1 MFIQQIFTQKN
12 FHTKIFSHR
21 QITESL
27 RLSFVDLRW
36 AQLYVSLVTN
46 ILYLTKPKTFMMT
59 SITFVLFC
67 VPTFQLKSGQVWAIH
82 RMAEMLLNKDL
93 RSLDLATVPMM
104 FRLSVLLKEGNFCEA
119 GVCWMRTLPDLL
131 WWGILAVYHTWPIFI
146 LVPALVTSLCRYLTW
161 AEHYR
166 WVKVDRITAEW
177 ITSKILKNS
186 LFFLAPQVLL

>member
-1 MFIQQIFTQKN
+1 MPL
-12 FHTKIFSHR
+12 FHTNALTAVI
-21 QITESL
+21 
-27 RLSFVDLRW
+27 LSFVDLRW

-67 VPTFQLKSGQVWAIH
+67 VPTFQLKSCQVWAIH

-104 FRLSVLLKEGNFCEA
+104 FRSSVLLNTGHFCEA
-119 GVCWMRTLPDLL
+119 GLRKCWLQTLPDHL
-131 WWGILAVYHTWPIFI
+131 WWGSWAVYHTWPIFI